1 MKKEKSDLM
10 NPMEEVPAH
19 AASGKRYPA
28 EWTETFSA
36 AKVTLF
42 SKKAKNLIL
51 FINIRAC
58 FLLISSCFEA
68 FACKDFAFV
77 KTCMMA
83 GNHSANHLYE
93 VAYGEKS
100 FKSLQIKQIF
110 LTKNAK
116 I

>member
-58 FLLISSCFEA
+58 FLLISSCFVRKICMLDA
-68 FACKDFAFV
+68 F
-77 KTCMMA
+77 
-83 GNHSANHLYE
+83 
-93 VAYGEKS
+93 
-100 FKSLQIKQIF
+100 IP
-110 LTKNAK
+110 
-116 I
+116 

>member
-51 FINIRAC
+51 FKYKGLFFVDF
-58 FLLISSCFEA
+58 FLF
-68 FACKDFAFV
+68 
-77 KTCMMA
+77 
-83 GNHSANHLYE
+83 
-93 VAYGEKS
+93 
-100 FKSLQIKQIF
+100 
-110 LTKNAK
+110 
-116 I
+116 